1 MDDKLQRSEKRVKI
15 DVLFNEVSAK
25 VDKENGVGVYVKNM
39 ALFGGIGFI
48 SSLGAFS
55 QIAQNNHFAFVALAT
70 VLTAGGVVAGM
81 IKGLVDEK
89 KQVNSLMSE
98 CIKDVATR
106 DNLIPVEKVLLQRYL
121 AQDKMNIKDV
131 VKDNIIKTDL
141 DLGAVSTMSTSEL
154 KEKVTKE
161 LSRYSKEQIAENI
174 KYNPEYMREIKSE
187 MLARVARISAFQ
199 DGLSSEPK
207 ARKLSA

>member
-1 MDDKLQRSEKRVKI
+1 MNDKLQRSEKRVKI

-70 VLTAGGVVAGM
+70 VLTVGGVVAGM

-89 KQVNSLMSE
+89 NQVNSLMAE

-141 DLGAVSTMSTSEL
+141 DLEAVSTMSTSEL

-161 LSRYSKEQIAENI
+161 VSIYSKEQIAENI

-199 DGLSSEPK
+199 EGLSSEPK